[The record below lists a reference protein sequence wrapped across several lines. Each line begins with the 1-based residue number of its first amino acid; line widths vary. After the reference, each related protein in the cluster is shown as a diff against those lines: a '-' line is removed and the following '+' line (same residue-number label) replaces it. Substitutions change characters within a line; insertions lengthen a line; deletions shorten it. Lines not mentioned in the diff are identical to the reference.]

1 MCYHTQIMI
10 FGEKVDFFLILGGWN
25 SPQRLTTKKIEKC
38 LYLCPNEFLSKN
50 KGTFIRQTFHFLSE
64 SILAFFI
71 FDQKRPKIA
80 VLKFIFFI
88 KKNLKT

>member
-1 MCYHTQIMI
+1 MSKMPPKGYD
-10 FGEKVDFFLILGGWN
+10 EK
-25 SPQRLTTKKIEKC
+25 KYEA
-38 LYLCPNEFLSKN
+38 LYPGPYAFLSKN

-80 VLKFIFFI
+80 VLNFKFFI
-88 KKNLKT
+88 KKT